1 MRRLLTLL
9 AVLTLTAGYQPAA
22 AAVAAPRDIPSPV
35 YGWTTDNGYA
45 TTRLYNTAAATSRMT
60 TVRVVFD
67 EWVKAVDYKPT
78 VSKLHQRAYIM
89 GGLLDSLYAP
99 QYSTS
104 QYAARTTEYLNVLGD
119 YVDVWE
125 IGNEVN
131 GEWLGSTSSVIAK
144 ISAAYDLVKGR
155 GLKTA
160 LTLYMNEGC
169 WDRSDHEMHT
179 WVSNIPERIRN
190 GVDYLW
196 VSYYE
201 QDCNNRRLTQSQWQS
216 TFDRLKVSFP
226 NSKLGF
232 GEIGPNDPRASEASQ
247 KDFVTRYYGLRITTP
262 GYVGGYFYWWGFQ
275 HLTGKTP
282 LGEPKPLF
290 PVFNQ
295 AIQGY

>member
-9 AVLTLTAGYQPAA
+9 AVLTLIAGYQPAA
-22 AAVAAPRDIPSPV
+22 MAAPREIPSPV

-45 TTRLYNTAAATSRMT
+45 TTRLYNTAAATFRMT

-67 EWVKAVDYKPT
+67 EFVKASDYKPT
-78 VSKLHQRAYIM
+78 VSRLHQKAYIM
-89 GGLLDSLYAP
+89 GELLDSYYMP
-99 QYSTS
+99 QYSTA
-104 QYAARTTEYLNVLGD
+104 QYAARTTEYLNVLGQ

-131 GEWLGSTSSVIAK
+131 GEWLGSTSSVVAK

-155 GLKTA
+155 GFKTA
-160 LTLYMNEGC
+160 LTLYYNEGC
-169 WDRSDHEMHT
+169 WERSANEMHA
-179 WVSNIPERIRN
+179 WIKNIPERIRN

-201 QDCNNRRLTQSQWQS
+201 QDCNHRRLTQSQWQS

-226 NSKLGF
+226 HSKLGF
-232 GEIGPNDPRASEASQ
+232 GEIGPNRAGVSEAVQ
-247 KDFVTRYYGLRITTP
+247 RDFVTRYYSLRITTP
-262 GYVGGYFYWWGFQ
+262 GYVGGYFYWWGWS
-275 HLTGKTP
+275 HLVKGTLLPT
-282 LGEPKPLF
+282 
-290 PVFNQ
+290 FNA